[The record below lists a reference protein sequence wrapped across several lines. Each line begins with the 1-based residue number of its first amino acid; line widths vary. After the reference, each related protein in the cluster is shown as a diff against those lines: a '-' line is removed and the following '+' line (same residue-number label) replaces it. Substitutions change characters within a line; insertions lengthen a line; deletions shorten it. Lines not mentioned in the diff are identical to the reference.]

1 MAIPAMSHL
10 GVQIRISHRIFILKL
25 RIQLHRTLPRPLNSL
40 RHHRHI
46 LNHNLLFLQ
55 ASLPYNDMIAI
66 MVTGWAL
73 QLEVWRQELW
83 ARKRIV
89 TISKIR
95 GANKNQQSLQ

>member
-1 MAIPAMSHL
+1 
-10 GVQIRISHRIFILKL
+10 
-25 RIQLHRTLPRPLNSL
+25 
-40 RHHRHI
+40 
-46 LNHNLLFLQ
+46 
-55 ASLPYNDMIAI
+55 MIAI

-83 ARKRIV
+83 ARKRII